1 MFNLH
6 INFFANLHLKNGN
19 IQKSIWY
26 KNISGYTTNNYT
38 CNSKLIDNGICLFWG
53 FYAIL

>member
-38 CNSKLIDNGICLFWG
+38 CYSKLIDNGICLFWG